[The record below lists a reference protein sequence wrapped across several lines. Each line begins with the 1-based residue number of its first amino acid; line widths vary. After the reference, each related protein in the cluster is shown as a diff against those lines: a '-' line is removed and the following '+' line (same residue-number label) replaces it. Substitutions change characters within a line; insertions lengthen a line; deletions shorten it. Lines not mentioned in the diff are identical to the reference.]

1 MGFNSKLRW
10 VYLVGFF
17 LILALPLLNLPPWF
31 SPPDWGKT
39 IVFRIVLSSLIFLF
53 IYQLLLS
60 KDSTFSTAVGNVIQ
74 KRNRAFGPFL
84 VLIALFVI
92 FLLATIF
99 SLDRNFSLWGS
110 PYRSGGFVNFAF
122 YIIFAILVF
131 LILRKS
137 DWQKIWDFAILI
149 GIFVS
154 IIAIFQQFGLIS
166 KIFIPFES
174 RAPSTIG
181 GPIFLAIYLLLLS
194 FLALSFGIK
203 EVKLWKKIFYF
214 LSLLLFI
221 FVAVFITQTR
231 AVIIGYFIGFL
242 YFILFYPTKKFW
254 IFLVLKLLA
263 LIVLLSGIYGIY
275 FVNTQTELPQFIQKN
290 KFLNGVTA
298 RLSIEVGLADSRISG
313 WKVALQALKD
323 RPILGYGLENF
334 SIGFDKYYD
343 PSLPGIEKM
352 PGVVHS
358 WWDRA
363 HNFVFDIG
371 VTAGIPAL
379 IIYLA
384 LFGVLFWQLQG
395 LKRDANIQMHTND
408 TNKVIIAHGIQ
419 ATFLA
424 YLVANFFSFDTFS
437 TYLTLF
443 LLIAYSLHLL
453 AKQEVGKSQDNRS
466 GFTRILTPK
475 ENKFPT
481 GQARI
486 YADILKWKK
495 IILLFLF
502 VLLIWFVWDFNIKP
516 LQINGQIN
524 TAIYESQ
531 HNFCENALNRVEK
544 ILSSRSILDSYLRLK
559 YIDVI
564 QECLRQKPELTFQ
577 LSLKA
582 TQLLKEVTEM
592 RPYYT
597 RSWLLL
603 GGYTNALIEVGQGEM
618 PAEDFEKLK
627 NEVNFYFEKAF
638 ELSPKRQ
645 EVLIEWTKADLVAGE
660 YQKAE
665 ERAQKCV
672 DLNSKLGD
680 CYWLQGLSQ
689 IFLGEKDAAKSS
701 LQLASQ
707 KGYPIGAKIS
717 LVQLLQ
723 AYNIVKDY
731 PELILIFQQ
740 LVSIEPNN
748 PQYHASLAVAYKEI
762 GDFEKAKKEALKVL
776 ELQPE
781 AKVEVEEF
789 LKTLK

>member
-1 MGFNSKLRW
+1 MKTQIEKMQLHNKFYW
-10 VYLVGFF
+10 FYLVGFF
-17 LILALPLLNLPPWF
+17 VILTLPILNLPPWF

-39 IVFRIVLSSLIFLF
+39 IVFRILLSILIFVFLW
-53 IYQLLLS
+53 QALS
-60 KDSTFSTAVGNVIQ
+60 KEQITIKTSL
-74 KRNRAFGPFL
+74 PFWLL
-84 VLIALFVI
+84 VSLLGI
-92 FLLATIF
+92 FLLANIF
-99 SLDRNFSLWGS
+99 SLDPHFSFWGS
-110 PYRSGGFVNFAF
+110 PYRSGGFLNFAF

-131 LILRKS
+131 SIIRQK
-137 DWQKIWDFAILI
+137 DWQKIWDFAIFI
-149 GIFVS
+149 GILVS
-154 IIAIFQQFGLIS
+154 IVAIFQQYGLIS
-166 KIFIPFES
+166 KIFIPFGA

-194 FLALSFGIK
+194 FLTLSFGLK
-203 EVKLWKKIFYF
+203 QAGLKKLFYF
-214 LSLLLFI
+214 LSFLLF
-221 FVAVFITQTR
+221 FLVAVFITQTR
-231 AVIIGYFIGFL
+231 AVIIGYLVGFL
-242 YFILFYPTKKFW
+242 FFILFYPVRKFSVS
-254 IFLVLKLLA
+254 LGLKLTA
-263 LIVLLSGIYGIY
+263 LIILLSGIYGIY

-323 RPILGYGLENF
+323 RPILGYGPENF

-660 YQKAE
+660 YQKAK
-665 ERAQKCV
+665 ERAQKCI

-781 AKVEVEEF
+781 AKGEVEEF

>member
-110 PYRSGGFVNFAF
+110 PYRSGGFLNFAF
-122 YIIFAILVF
+122 YIIFAILAF
-131 LILRKS
+131 LILKKS
-137 DWQKIWDFAILI
+137 DWQKIWDFAIFI
-149 GIFVS
+149 GILVS
-154 IIAIFQQFGLIS
+154 IIAIFQQFKILS
-166 KIFIPFES
+166 KIFIYFEYG
-174 RAPSTIG
+174 RPPSTIG

-194 FLALSFGIK
+194 FLALSFGLK
-203 EVKLWKKIFYF
+203 QAGLKKLFYF
-214 LSLLLFI
+214 LSFLLFI

-231 AVIIGYFIGFL
+231 AVFIGLAIGFL
-242 YFILFYPTKKFW
+242 WFFFAYPKKLIILK
-254 IFLVLKLLA
+254 VL
-263 LIVLLSGIYGIY
+263 IGVLLILAIFGFY
-275 FVNTQTELPQFIQKN
+275 FLKTHCEVYSTQSPIIRNTID
-290 KFLNGVTA
+290 
-298 RLSIEVGLADSRISG
+298 RILSISLTAGESRISA
-313 WKVALQALKD
+313 WKVSLEAVKD
-323 RPILGYGLENF
+323 RPALGYGPENF

-343 PSLPGIEKM
+343 PSLSGIEKM
-352 PGVVHS
+352 PGAVTS

-582 TQLLKEVTEM
+582 TRLLKEVTEM

-781 AKVEVEEF
+781 AKGEVEEF

>member
-39 IVFRIVLSSLIFLF
+39 IIFRIVLSILIFLF
-53 IYQLLLS
+53 IYQLLFS
-60 KDSTFSTAVGNVIQ
+60 KNSAFSTAVGNVIQ
-74 KRNRAFGPFL
+74 KRNRAFGPFW
-84 VLIALFVI
+84 VLIALFVV
-92 FLLATIF
+92 FSLVTVF

-110 PYRSGGFVNFAF
+110 PHRSGGFVNFAF
-122 YIIFAILVF
+122 YIIFAVLAF

-242 YFILFYPTKKFW
+242 FFILFYPTKKFW

-323 RPILGYGLENF
+323 RPILGYGPENF
-334 SIGFDKYYD
+334 AIGFDKYYD

-352 PGVVHS
+352 PGAVTS

-363 HNFVFDIG
+363 HNFIFDIG
-371 VTAGIPAL
+371 MTAGVLAL
-379 IIYLA
+379 IIYLS
-384 LFGVLFWQLQG
+384 LFWVLFYGLQK
-395 LKRDANIQMHTND
+395 LK
-408 TNKVIIAHGIQ
+408 KKWPEESVICHGIQ

-437 TYLTLF
+437 SYLISF
-443 LLIAYSLHLL
+443 LLIGYSLHLINYNPNAPNSYPNAPNAANKKMPGTFLGKL
-453 AKQEVGKSQDNRS
+453 AKYRG
-466 GFTRILTPK
+466 
-475 ENKFPT
+475 
-481 GQARI
+481 
-486 YADILKWKK
+486 
-495 IILLFLF
+495 IIIFLCF
-502 VLLIWFVWDFNIKP
+502 VLLVWFVWDFNIKP
-516 LQINGQIN
+516 FQINKEIKIARSQSKNGDY
-524 TAIYESQ
+524 TEAIKRM
-531 HNFCENALNRVEK
+531 ENLLN
-544 ILSSRSILDSYLRLK
+544 SHTFLDSYLRLN
-559 YIDVI
+559 YIDI
-564 QECLRQKPELTFQ
+564 INECLEKSTEQTQIFLVQKARQI
-577 LSLKA
+577 
-582 TQLLKEVTEM
+582 LKENVKIQ
-592 RPYYT
+592 PYYT
-597 RSWLLL
+597 RNWLLL
-603 GGYTNALIEVGQGEM
+603 GNYTNVLIEKGQK
-618 PAEDFEKLK
+618 DLK
-627 NEVNFYFEKAF
+627 DEANNYFAKANQ
-638 ELSPKRQ
+638 LSPKRQ
-645 EVLIEWTKADLVAGE
+645 EVFIGWIKTDFLTGDYLRAKEKAQICL
-660 YQKAE
+660 
-665 ERAQKCV
+665 
-672 DLNSKLGD
+672 DLNPELVD
-680 CYWLQGLSQ
+680 CWWLMALINAHLDKTEEAQEN
-689 IFLGEKDAAKSS
+689 IKIAA
-701 LQLASQ
+701 Q
-707 KGYPIGAKIS
+707 KGYPTNS
-717 LVQLLQ
+717 EDSFLQL
-723 AYNIVKDY
+723 ARVYTETKNYK
-731 PELILIFQQ
+731 ELIKIYQDLLIMKP
-740 LVSIEPNN
+740 LN
-748 PQYHASLAVAYKEI
+748 PQYHAFLAFAYREI
-762 GDFEKAKKEALKVL
+762 GDFENAKKEALKVM

-781 AKVEVEEF
+781 AKAEVEMF
-789 LKTLK
+789 LESLSE